1 MSGLLPQE
9 EVERLI
15 ELAHKGDKEAQETLV
30 KGNIALVKSI
40 VGKFIGRG
48 AEFDDLYQVGCM
60 GLVKAVNHF
69 DSGYNVRFST
79 YAVPMIAGEIK
90 RYLRDDG
97 AVKVSRSL
105 KELASRSAAAAE
117 ALKAKLGREP
127 TIEEVAAAVGES
139 PEDVA
144 VAREASRACVSCT
157 SRCSRTTAPF
167 DRPRFLRGQGGRADR
182 QAAVKGTAGHPGA
195 PGAPDHLFALFSGRN
210 SERNR
215 QKARGFQVQVSRL
228 ESKIIRKLGK
238 RQSENGLPAAG
249 LPKTP
254 SQGFGAKAPKLE
266 SKLTTKA
273 GITDSCTSS
282 RLVAGCADDL
292 ENQPAKRP
300 QPALP
305 PEKAIRKAI
314 AFFASPAHKSF
325 FRPPAA

>member
-1 MSGLLPQE
+1 MSGLLSQE

-127 TIEEVAAAVGES
+127 TVEEVAAAVGES

-144 VAREASRACVSCT
+144 VAREASRACVSLHEPMFEDDSALLIDHVST
-157 SRCSRTTAPF
+157 G
-167 DRPRFLRGQGGRADR
+167 DREEELIDRLLLKELLDTLEPRERQIIFLRYFRDETQ
-182 QAAVKGTAGHPGA
+182 
-195 PGAPDHLFALFSGRN
+195 
-210 SERNR
+210 SEIA
-215 QKARGFQVQVSRL
+215 KKLGVSQVQVSRL
-228 ESKIIRKLGK
+228 ESKIIRKL
-238 RQSENGLPAAG
+238 R
-249 LPKTP
+249 
-254 SQGFGAKAPKLE
+254 
-266 SKLTTKA
+266 
-273 GITDSCTSS
+273 
-282 RLVAGCADDL
+282 
-292 ENQPAKRP
+292 
-300 QPALP
+300 
-305 PEKAIRKAI
+305 EKVI
-314 AFFASPAHKSF
+314 
-325 FRPPAA
+325 